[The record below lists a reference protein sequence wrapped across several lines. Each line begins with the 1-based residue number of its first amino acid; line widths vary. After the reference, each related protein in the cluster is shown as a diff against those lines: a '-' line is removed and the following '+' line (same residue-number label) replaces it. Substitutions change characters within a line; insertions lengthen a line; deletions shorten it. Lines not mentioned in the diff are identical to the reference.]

1 MILCFNM
8 NKTWDRVEVDY
19 GASDWFQGHYTKPE
33 CMGLLEF
40 LANSLPLIGTPICLL
55 GPA

>member
-1 MILCFNM
+1 M